1 MHGFAVF
8 IWASGP
14 CRYNI
19 FQHWSLALDQFFL
32 SFSVYVNEHV
42 SDTLISENE
51 RIYFHHLLF
60 FLTVPEVCAI
70 KSGSWTAPSWEQKM
84 AKGVLIPLS
93 KRVVMCLW
101 KQSIKENN
109 LIKFSWLNRSCAG
122 KDGILHQVM
131 TKWRGNVV
139 GQVRCGVR
147 KPSRELHYQDASCDN
162 FCGWSS
168 QFLHCILGCSAEFR
182 DAQGRKENRGMLT
195 SANTM
200 ESSLGR
206 IVRDSSEWGKSWWTK
221 FNTNSC

>member
-1 MHGFAVF
+1 
-8 IWASGP
+8 
-14 CRYNI
+14 
-19 FQHWSLALDQFFL
+19 
-32 SFSVYVNEHV
+32 
-42 SDTLISENE
+42 
-51 RIYFHHLLF
+51 
-60 FLTVPEVCAI
+60 
-70 KSGSWTAPSWEQKM
+70 M

-168 QFLHCILGCSAEFR
+168 QFLHCILGCS
-182 DAQGRKENRGMLT
+182 KNLGMLREGRRAMECWHLQISWSQAWEGLWEILVNEEKAGEWNLTPTAVKAT
-195 SANTM
+195 SIRGKALCASCTAQNMDSVSIASET
-200 ESSLGR
+200 SLLW
-206 IVRDSSEWGKSWWTK
+206 SL
-221 FNTNSC
+221 